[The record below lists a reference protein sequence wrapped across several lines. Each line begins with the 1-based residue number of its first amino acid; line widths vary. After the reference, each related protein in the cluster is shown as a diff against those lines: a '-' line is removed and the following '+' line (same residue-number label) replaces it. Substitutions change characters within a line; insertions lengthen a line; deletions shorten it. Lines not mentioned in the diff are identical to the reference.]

1 MPTTSKRSPKAA
13 APTDA
18 AKAGAGVPDDESP
31 ELDAAFFE
39 NAEVGKYYFEM
50 MRGSNVVRIAPD
62 LIEQFPNE
70 QSVNDALRL
79 LAGLRRVLTAPP
91 VEDAGEQRKRTA

>member
-1 MPTTSKRSPKAA
+1 MSTTP
-13 APTDA
+13 P
-18 AKAGAGVPDDESP
+18 GLPDDESP

-70 QSVNDALRL
+70 QRVNDTLRL
-79 LAGLRRVLTAPP
+79 LAGLRRVLTAP
-91 VEDAGEQRKRTA
+91 VVGILGENEDRTG